1 MVTTKDEINDLSIET
16 FKGDIIIID
25 AEKLVKDACDYLS
38 SFKVVGFDT
47 ESKPAFQK
55 GVENTLSLIQ
65 LSSND
70 RCYLFRV
77 NVMESIPKP
86 LNDFLTSKK
95 TKKVGLSLKD
105 DFARI
110 KKFTT
115 KHPENT
121 LDIQNVIEKYNI
133 GEMSLKKIYATLF
146 KKRITKKQQLSNWDT
161 EELTKA
167 QQMYAAID
175 AWACLKIYE
184 KLESIDPKYLR

>member
-1 MVTTKDEINDLSIET
+1 MVTNKDEINDLSIET
-16 FKGDIIIID
+16 FKGNIIIID
-25 AEKLVKDACDYLS
+25 SEKLVKDACDYLS
-38 SFKVVGFDT
+38 SCKVVGFDT

-65 LSSND
+65 LASEEK
-70 RCYLFRV
+70 CFLFRI
-77 NVMESIPKP
+77 NVMDTIPKP

-115 KHPENT
+115 KNPENT
-121 LDIQNVIEKYNI
+121 IDIQNVIEKYNI
-133 GEMSLKKIYATLF
+133 EDKSLKKIYATLF
-146 KKRITKKQQLSNWDT
+146 KKRITKKQQLSNWDA
-161 EELTKA
+161 EELSKA

-184 KLESIDPKYLR
+184 KLNALEPKFLR